1 MTFTVLLAA
10 PRGFCAGVE
19 RAIRT
24 VELALEGRVEG
35 DERPVYVRHEIV
47 HNKFV
52 VDDLRAR
59 GAVFVEDT
67 REIPTG
73 ATAVFSAHGVSPD
86 VRNEALERSLVTLDA
101 TCPLV
106 SRVHAAVL
114 RYAGRGYTIL
124 FVGHA
129 GHPEVEGVMGEAPD
143 QVRLVQTVADA
154 ESIDVAD
161 PSQVA
166 YATQTTLSLDDVAA
180 ILDVLRRRFPE
191 MIGPETGDVCYAT
204 QNRQEAVLALVDQH
218 AADVVLVLGSPNS
231 SNSNRLREVA
241 DAAGARAYL
250 LGGAVELRPE
260 WLAGARAGR
269 RERWCLDARA
279 PGPGAGRPAEGA
291 RRRRGADG
299 GDAHRRHLLRSTAD
313 ETRHAGRLSEP
324 CPTAIR
330 TWAGPRCASCRLSF
344 STADDRQDR
353 RDSHARGRNTDHV
366 ALSDVPLGTG
376 RHDPAAQVPALRR
389 LACEVRRAGRAGRAR
404 RVS

>member
-1 MTFTVLLAA
+1 MSFTVLLAA

-24 VELALEGRVEG
+24 VQLALDGRAPG

-47 HNKFV
+47 HNKVV

-73 ATAVFSAHGVSPD
+73 ATAVFSAHGISPA
-86 VRNEALERSLVTLDA
+86 VRDEAVARGLVTLDA

-143 QVRLVQTVADA
+143 QVKLVQTIADA
-154 ESIDVAD
+154 QRIEVAD
-161 PSQVA
+161 PARVA
-166 YATQTTLSLDDVAA
+166 YATQTTLSMDDVSA
-180 ILDVLRRRFPE
+180 IVDALRRRFPA
-191 MIGPETGDVCYAT
+191 MVGPEAGDVCYAT
-204 QNRQEAVLALVDQH
+204 TNRQEAVLALVQQH

-241 DAAGARAYL
+241 ETAGARGYL
-250 LGGAVELRPE
+250 LGTAAELDPSWLDGAQRVGVS
-260 WLAGARAGR
+260 AGASTPEHLVQAL
-269 RERWCLDARA
+269 LDRLRTL
-279 PGPGAGRPAEGA
+279 GAS
-291 RRRRGADG
+291 DVQ
-299 GDAHRRHLLRSTAD
+299 TV
-313 ETRHAGRLSEP
+313 ETRVE
-324 CPTAIR
+324 
-330 TWAGPRCASCRLSF
+330 
-344 STADDRQDR
+344 
-353 RDSHARGRNTDHV
+353 
-366 ALSDVPLGTG
+366 DVFFAP
-376 RHDPAAQVPALRR
+376 PPI
-389 LACEVRRAGRAGRAR
+389 RRA
-404 RVS
+404 